1 MFYTRKCLLMSIVGP
16 SSMQL
21 VTKNEKKLGAL
32 LHITQG
38 TFFESE
44 DVLTRLLMTKIR
56 WSDVG

>member
-1 MFYTRKCLLMSIVGP
+1 MSAHVNHGSIINAMLRKI
-16 SSMQL
+16 
-21 VTKNEKKLGAL
+21 KKKFGAL

-44 DVLTRLLMTKIR
+44 DVLTRLLMTKIH